1 MTASRVAS
9 RLRVPL
15 EMAATAAVAATAEAE
30 VGAVTVAALAS
41 AAELEAVLVKVSD
54 SEKIIVFL
62 LFYFSEELIL
72 NLCQYISS
80 FYTPTLTTNNFKDTI
95 RLPLHCTHCQLPYLV
110 VISVSVPFL

>member
-1 MTASRVAS
+1 MMASRVAS

-15 EMAATAAVAATAEAE
+15 EMAAMAAVAATAEAE

-72 NLCQYISS
+72 NLCQYIS